1 MFLLDEKVIFRVRR
15 HWLYLLFPEV
25 CLVVF
30 SLLLKTKNS
39 DFQAFP
45 SRNYMADALGISTKT
60 IDRGIRE
67 LKEKVGLR
75 VERKGLRRNNRY
87 YFPDWDGRESPE
99 MSSSDRHMCQLKSRQ
114 QCPIP

>member
-1 MFLLDEKVIFRVRR
+1 M
-15 HWLYLLFPEV
+15 
-25 CLVVF
+25 
-30 SLLLKTKNS
+30 KNS

-67 LKEKVGLR
+67 LKEKAGLR

-87 YFPDWDGRESPE
+87 YSPDRDGREPPE
-99 MSSSDRHMCQLKSRQ
+99 MSPFR
-114 QCPIP
+114 